1 MIWAGKT
8 SPFIPSTAGHSRTG
22 SEALAKLTDLVRR
35 RVIGLLGARAP
46 LTRPA
51 TLSVR
56 AGALLPRTSIAA
68 NCASEKKQKRDCLR
82 EHFCRKSRRLYRHN

>member
-1 MIWAGKT
+1 MPRLVRQAEGQGQTPMIWAGKT

-56 AGALLPRTSIAA
+56 AGALLPQVAA
-68 NCASEKKQKRDCLR
+68 PGSVGAKRQ
-82 EHFCRKSRRLYRHN
+82 SSPN